1 MQYIVRFQGK
11 EEKAKAFV
19 WLEEQGYNISP
30 QVKGIEYPYVDV
42 IIDYGIVFGS
52 SASCFA
58 AAKSGGMP
66 LMSWEK
72 WLQEKQAGKLFC

>member
-1 MQYIVRFQGK
+1 MQYVVRFHGK

-19 WLEEQGYNISP
+19 WLEENGYKISP
-30 QVKGIEYPYVDV
+30 RLKETEYPYLDV

-58 AAKSGGMP
+58 AAKAGGMP
-66 LMSWEK
+66 LISWEK
-72 WLQEKQAGKLFC
+72 WRQEKQAGKLFC